1 MITRIIFFLTC
12 IFCIA
17 SCTVKNIGDNGI
29 DLKDSIFTRNGYT
42 LHFTNN
48 SADFADST
56 KRKFINTFF
65 EVYPKLANDFNPN
78 AQKTVY
84 FKVDTSFV
92 QYPAAAF
99 GGGRIS
105 YSAAW
110 FKKHPQDTDV
120 VTHEIMHVIQSYGNT
135 NGPWWVTEGI
145 ADYVRHKYG
154 LNNEAGGWSLTPF
167 NSSQKYD
174 NGYRITA
181 RFFLWL
187 ENNIKPGIVK
197 TLDERMRAH
206 TYNDNIWEELTGKT
220 VAELWKQYSQNPAV

>member
-1 MITRIIFFLTC
+1 MNKIILLLSVCVF
-12 IFCIA
+12 IA
-17 SCTVKNIGDNGI
+17 SCSVKKVGTNGY
-29 DLKDSIFTRNGYT
+29 DLRDSIYTQDGYT
-42 LHFTNN
+42 LRFENN
-48 SADFADST
+48 STDFADST
-56 KRKFINTFF
+56 KDKFIKTFF
-65 EVYPKLANDFNPN
+65 AVYPQLVKDFNPD
-78 AQKTVY
+78 APKTVY

-99 GGGRIS
+99 GGRIS
-105 YSAAW
+105 YSADW
-110 FKKHPQDTDV
+110 FKKHTEDTDV

-154 LNNEAGGWSLTPF
+154 LNNAAGGWSLTPF
-167 NSSQKYD
+167 NPSQKYD

-206 TYNDNIWEELTGKT
+206 AYSENIWKELTSKT
-220 VAELWKQYSQNPAV
+220 VAELWQQYSQNPAV